1 MLFSLILYYNNEPFL
16 DWIVTCNEKWIYT
29 TTGNDHLSG
38 WTEKKLQSTS
48 QSHTCTKK
56 RSWLLFGGLLL
67 SNPLQ
72 LSESQENRYIWEVC
86 SANQWNALKLATLAP
101 GIGQQ
106 DGPNSFSW
114 QCTLHNQCFKNR
126 INWAM
131 SFVSSIM
138 FNTWPLT
145 NRLPVF
151 QASRQLFAR
160 KMLPQPSGGRKY
172 FPRIQR
178 IPKHGFLC
186 HRNKQT
192 FLFGKNVI
200 VMIPVL
206 INEDVF

>member
-192 FLFGKNVI
+192 YFTLAK
-200 VMIPVL
+200 MYWL
-206 INEDVF
+206 Y

>member
-1 MLFSLILYYNNEPFL
+1 MTSSP
-16 DWIVTCNEKWIYT
+16 
-29 TTGNDHLSG
+29 
-38 WTEKKLQSTS
+38 KKSEASPKAKLA
-48 QSHTCTKK
+48 TKN
-56 RSWLLFGGLLL
+56 GLGHCLVV
-67 SNPLQ
+67 SDSVQ
-72 LSESQENRYIWEVC
+72 LSESRLNHYIWEVC

-192 FLFGKNVI
+192 YFTLAK
-200 VMIPVL
+200 MYWL
-206 INEDVF
+206 Y